1 MILLRTTPQKYLS
14 NIHLSLIVIKILQ
27 LIKDDIVHVSHQF
40 IFRSSSRYDDREDD
54 EDDDINKASDFVS
67 SVKS

>member
-1 MILLRTTPQKYLS
+1 MILLRTTPQKCLS

-27 LIKDDIVHVSHQF
+27 LIKDDNISHQF